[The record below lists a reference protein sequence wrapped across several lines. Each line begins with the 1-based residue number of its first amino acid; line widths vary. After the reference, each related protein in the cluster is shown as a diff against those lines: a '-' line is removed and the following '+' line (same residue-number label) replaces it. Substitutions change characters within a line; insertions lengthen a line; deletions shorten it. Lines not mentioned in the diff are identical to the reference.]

1 MENLKRKIKPG
12 YLYEVSSDTTSVT
25 TSDTSAILNYIDSL
39 SKKGINEDIVSKTIK
54 LSNYSY
60 NIPISDLYW

>member
-60 NIPISDLYW
+60 NIPISDLNW